1 MSAHPPQASDRV
13 DRERVS
19 AGSPHDPA
27 IRPSAG
33 RRTPAA
39 DVAPVRVLV
48 VDDEEPMRRS
58 FAAVLTS
65 AGFEVLL
72 AADGEEAITIAQEA
86 RPQVVLLDRHLP
98 KMSGQ
103 EVLDL
108 LRADSR
114 TDGAVILMVSGD
126 GQLQNKLES
135 LDSGANDYLTKPVDL
150 RELLARISGH
160 LTARDRW
167 LDHLDRSM
175 EARARV
181 ARQLVSVDLAQP
193 LTATVPAIFRV
204 LEAEL
209 GVRELALSTR
219 HGSSLAAP
227 IDGHG
232 RQGATTIATAAAA
245 SLVSPSLERV
255 PGRTA
260 VHVPLQTT
268 GGTFAVLSVAPTS
281 EPEPVLS
288 ALVDLAPQLAAML
301 LPGVDRVLTSTE
313 DRAHVHRLLASDG
326 MWPVFQPI
334 VSLRTGEIAGYEG
347 LSRFVDGT
355 APDLAFSLAT
365 RLGMGVEFELEAA
378 RRTLTAAERLPV
390 GPWLSLNVSADTL
403 LTGELAP
410 LVEGSCRPLRLEIT
424 EHELVTDYSAVIAAV
439 DALGDV
445 GLAVDDAGSGYASL
459 RHVYELRPAMVKLDR
474 AWIAEIDRDPVR
486 QALIGGLEQFAHA
499 TGAEFVG
506 EGIER
511 PEEADVLRDLGV
523 PLGQGYH
530 FGRPAP
536 VPEDVPDGSRS

>member
-1 MSAHPPQASDRV
+1 M
-13 DRERVS
+13 
-19 AGSPHDPA
+19 
-27 IRPSAG
+27 
-33 RRTPAA
+33 
-39 DVAPVRVLV
+39 RVLV
-48 VDDEEPMRRS
+48 VDDEETMRRS
-58 FAAVLTS
+58 FAAVLTN

-72 AADGEEAITIAQEA
+72 AADGEEAIEIARSA
-86 RPQVVLLDRHLP
+86 RPHVVLLDRHLP
-98 KMSGQ
+98 KLSGQ
-103 EVLDL
+103 DVLYR

-126 GQLQNKLES
+126 DQVQNKLES
-135 LDSGANDYLTKPVDL
+135 LGSGANDYLTKPVDL

-160 LTARDRW
+160 LTTRDRW
-167 LDHLDRSM
+167 LDHLERSM
-175 EARARV
+175 EARTRV

-193 LTATVPAIFRV
+193 LTATIPAIFRV
-204 LEAEL
+204 LETEL
-209 GVRELALSTR
+209 GVTELALSTR
-219 HGSSLAAP
+219 SGEALAPP

-232 RQGATTIATAAAA
+232 REGGTTLATAAGT

-255 PGRTA
+255 PGRTV
-260 VHVPLQTT
+260 VHVPLQTA
-268 GGTFAVLSVAPTS
+268 GGTFAVLSVAPAG

-313 DRAHVHRLLASDG
+313 DRAHVHRWLESDG

-334 VSLRTGEIAGYEG
+334 VSLRSGEIIGYEG

-355 APDLAFSLAT
+355 SPALAFNLAS

-378 RRTLTAAERLPV
+378 RRTLLAAERLPH
-390 GPWLSLNVSADTL
+390 GPWLSLNISADTL
-403 LTGELAP
+403 LTGALEP
-410 LVEGSCRPLRLEIT
+410 LVAGSCRDLRLEIT
-424 EHELVTDYSAVIAAV
+424 EHELVTDYGAVIAAV
-439 DALGDV
+439 DALEDV

-474 AWIAEIDRDPVR
+474 AWIADLHTDPVR
-486 QALIGGLEQFAHA
+486 QALIGGLEQFAVA

-511 PEEADVLRDLGV
+511 AEEADVLRDLGV

-530 FGRPAP
+530 FGRPAKL
-536 VPEDVPDGSRS
+536 PDPTGPGGAG